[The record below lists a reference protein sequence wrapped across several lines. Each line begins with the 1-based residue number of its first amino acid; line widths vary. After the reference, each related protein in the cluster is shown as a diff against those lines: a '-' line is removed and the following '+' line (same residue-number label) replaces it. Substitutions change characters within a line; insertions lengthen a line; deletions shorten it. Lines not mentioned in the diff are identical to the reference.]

1 MAFFEQLGKKINDAS
16 DSLKQKTQTFTE
28 VNSLEKQVNANQSVV
43 QNMYAEI
50 GRAYYEAHK
59 GDAQNDYAD
68 QCRVIT
74 DALNQIAQLQ
84 DQIRIKKGVQLCPN
98 CGAQLAPGSVFCA
111 GCGAQVAQQAPQPVN
126 GMMQQPGNAVPQAP
140 VQPTGNIAPQAPVQP
155 TGNVAPQAPVQP
167 TGNVAPQAP
176 VQPTG
181 NVAPQAPVQPTGNV
195 APQAPVQP
203 TENTAPQMAN
213 ARFCGQC
220 GSQIPAD
227 SAFCPVCGQRI

>member
-43 QNMYAEI
+43 QNMYTEI

-59 GDAQNDYAD
+59 EDAQNDYAD
-68 QCRVIT
+68 QCRIIT

-84 DQIRIKKGVQLCPN
+84 DQIRMKKGLQLCPN
-98 CGAQLAPGSVFCA
+98 CGAQLAPGSMFCA
-111 GCGAQVAQQAPQPVN
+111 GCGAQVAQPAPQPTD
-126 GMMQQPGNAVPQAP
+126 GMMQQPGSAVPQTPAQPTGSAGAQAP
-140 VQPTGNIAPQAPVQP
+140 VQPAGNDAPQAPTQP
-155 TGNVAPQAPVQP
+155 ADNP
-167 TGNVAPQAP
+167 
-176 VQPTG
+176 
-181 NVAPQAPVQPTGNV
+181 
-195 APQAPVQP
+195 
-203 TENTAPQMAN
+203 APQMQN
-213 ARFCGQC
+213 TRFCGQC

>member
-43 QNMYAEI
+43 QNMYTEI

-59 GDAQNDYAD
+59 NDAQNAYAD

-84 DQIRIKKGVQLCPN
+84 DQIRMKKGIQLCPN
-98 CGAQLAPGSVFCA
+98 CGAQLAPGSMFCA
-111 GCGAQVAQQAPQPVN
+111 GCGAQVAQPAPQP
-126 GMMQQPGNAVPQAP
+126 MQQPGN
-140 VQPTGNIAPQAPVQP
+140 
-155 TGNVAPQAPVQP
+155 
-167 TGNVAPQAP
+167 
-176 VQPTG
+176 
-181 NVAPQAPVQPTGNV
+181 
-195 APQAPVQP
+195 
-203 TENTAPQMAN
+203 TAPQTPADN
-213 ARFCGQC
+213 AGVQASAQPAGNDAPQSPTQPADNPAPQMQNTRFCGQC

>member
-1 MAFFEQLGKKINDAS
+1 MAFFEQLGKTINDAS
-16 DSLKQKTQTFTE
+16 DSLKRKTQNFTE
-28 VNSLEKQVNANQSVV
+28 VNSLEKQVNSNQAVI

-59 GDAQNDYAD
+59 ADEQDVYAE

-74 DALNQIAQLQ
+74 NALGQIAQLQ
-84 DQIRIKKGVQLCPN
+84 DQIRIKKGIQLCPN

-111 GCGAQVAQQAPQPVN
+111 GCGAQVAAPAQQMGATVPQN
-126 GMMQQPGNAVPQAP
+126 GAGMQTSNMQASNMPAGNVMQQPVQQAGNVVPQAP
-140 VQPTGNIAPQAPVQP
+140 VQPSANEVPQTPVQQQ
-155 TGNVAPQAPVQP
+155 TDQTPQIP
-167 TGNVAPQAP
+167 G
-176 VQPTG
+176 
-181 NVAPQAPVQPTGNV
+181 
-195 APQAPVQP
+195 
-203 TENTAPQMAN
+203 

>member
-1 MAFFEQLGKKINDAS
+1 MAFFEQLGKTINDAS
-16 DSLKQKTQTFTE
+16 DSLKRKTQNFTE
-28 VNSLEKQVNANQSVV
+28 VNSLEKQVNSNQSVV

-59 GDAQNDYAD
+59 ADEQDVYAE

-74 DALNQIAQLQ
+74 NALNQIAQLQ
-84 DQIRIKKGVQLCPN
+84 DQIRIKKGIQLCPN

-111 GCGAQVAQQAPQPVN
+111 GCGAQVAQPAQQMNGMPQGGSAGTQAPN
-126 GMMQQPGNAVPQAP
+126 MQAGNA
-140 VQPTGNIAPQAPVQP
+140 APQAPVQQMD
-155 TGNVAPQAPVQP
+155 NAS
-167 TGNVAPQAP
+167 
-176 VQPTG
+176 
-181 NVAPQAPVQPTGNV
+181 
-195 APQAPVQP
+195 
-203 TENTAPQMAN
+203 PQMQN

>member
-1 MAFFEQLGKKINDAS
+1 MAFFEQLGKTINDAS
-16 DSLKQKTQTFTE
+16 DSLKRKTQNFTE
-28 VNSLEKQVNANQSVV
+28 VNSLEKQVNSNQSVI

-59 GDAQNDYAD
+59 ADEQDVYAE

-74 DALNQIAQLQ
+74 NALNQIAQLQ
-84 DQIRIKKGVQLCPN
+84 DQIRIKKGIQLCPN

-111 GCGAQVAQQAPQPVN
+111 GCGAQVAQPAQQMN
-126 GMMQQPGNAVPQAP
+126 GMQQPGGAGKQAPNMPAGNVVPQAP
-140 VQPTGNIAPQAPVQP
+140 NMPAGGNDGMQAPNMPAGNVVPQAPIQQ
-155 TGNVAPQAPVQP
+155 TD
-167 TGNVAPQAP
+167 
-176 VQPTG
+176 
-181 NVAPQAPVQPTGNV
+181 
-195 APQAPVQP
+195 
-203 TENTAPQMAN
+203 NTAPQMPS